1 MTLSPQLKFHEPR
14 TRTMPPRIPQA
25 YHRHAAPSGPWPWSD
40 LIEDEPH
47 HLPGIPHTETTLET
61 ASGPHKPWSRYPTS
75 LFSNWTA
82 KQVQRSGIGHI
93 LQEHGDPGCS
103 IYGIDVTHSGEFFE
117 CTRNVVNDENQD
129 EFWNMIQRERPDN
142 IRIRALFVED
152 LSGPVLQ
159 MLGTKYTIE
168 PFFFSSS
175 LNWIPSRY
183 QESITENCGDHVTVT
198 LSFLRVIP
206 NPTTVPM
213 SPDTLTSHV
222 GKGLQ
227 RAGTVTIDTQA
238 PLILRSNQR
247 MLLIDLMAIHLV
259 RRPESSTLISYHPPP
274 EWFTTS
280 ARYLH
285 SRVRFA
291 GQSVY
296 WQSIFRQSPDPTFLL
311 LSMLW
316 YALYAWD
323 ESLENLYNH
332 ICFLESRV
340 LKTYDIHL
348 TRELHIIRASLLHY
362 ASLLESFRKTVIFV
376 GSTQN
381 TALRA
386 HNDDAALKRSEDLM
400 AREMNN
406 LLSEIER
413 LEMFR
418 RMQDMRLE
426 NVMNLTFSSVNFDDS
441 RDMQRLTKY
450 SLRDSA
456 VMKQISYLTMVFLPA
471 SFVASVFGMNVR
483 EIVDDTHGT
492 LAHYFEVAIPLTAV
506 TIWIILAVH
515 HRIRRQDPSQPF
527 WSGLGWP
534 VKPFSRWLGR
544 KSREEIKAAV

>member
-1 MTLSPQLKFHEPR
+1 MALSPQLKFHEPR

-25 YHRHAAPSGPWPWSD
+25 YHRHAAPSSPWPWAD

-47 HLPGIPHTETTLET
+47 HLPGIPYTEPALET
-61 ASGPHKPWSRYPTS
+61 ASGPHKPWSCYPTS
-75 LFSNWTA
+75 LFPNWTA
-82 KQVQRSGIGHI
+82 KQVQRSGIGRV

-103 IYGIDVTHSGEFFE
+103 IYGIDVTHDGEFFE

-129 EFWNMIQRERPDN
+129 DFWDMIQGKRPDN
-142 IRIRALFVED
+142 IYIRALFVEN

-183 QESITENCGDHVTVT
+183 QENIAENGGDHITIT

-206 NPTTVPM
+206 YPSATTM
-213 SPDTLTSHV
+213 SPDVPTPLP
-222 GKGLQ
+222 GKRPK
-227 RAGTVTIDTQA
+227 RAGTVTSIDTQA
-238 PLILRSNQR
+238 PLILRSSQR
-247 MLLIDLMAIHLV
+247 ILLIDLMAIHLV
-259 RRPESSTLISYHPPP
+259 RHHKSSTLISYHPPP

-280 ARYLH
+280 ASYLH

-323 ESLENLYNH
+323 ESLESLYNH
-332 ICFLESRV
+332 LCSLESRV
-340 LKTYDIHL
+340 LKTYDIHV

-413 LEMFR
+413 MEMFR
-418 RMQDMRLE
+418 GMQDMRVE
-426 NVMNLTFSSVNFDDS
+426 NLMNLAFSSVNFDDS

-471 SFVASVFGMNVR
+471 SFVASIFGMNIR

-492 LAHYFEVAIPLTAV
+492 LARYFEVAIPLTAV

-515 HRIRRQDPSQPF
+515 HRI
-527 WSGLGWP
+527 
-534 VKPFSRWLGR
+534 
-544 KSREEIKAAV
+544 